1 MINGI
6 KTSRKNEI
14 TWEVSGRILG
24 AGVILLQNLQQQRR
38 ESTLLCCCRIGCVF
52 PEHSVSKP
60 LRRRELDCVIG
71 GKGECLTC
79 LWVASS
85 SGGPCHNTNV
95 RKPGRKPRSPSA
107 SASAN
112 VSILA
117 LMSFST
123 SASVRPQF
131 FLSRFTR
138 SYLFMWLPFHFYTA
152 DAVSQFRAFGVIPPA
167 RGADEFCALVI
178 RRIYVSIT

>member
-1 MINGI
+1 MRSPKLHYRVSDFLVINGI

-71 GKGECLTC
+71 GKGECFTC
-79 LWVASS
+79 LWVASF
-85 SGGPCHNTNV
+85 SGGPCH
-95 RKPGRKPRSPSA
+95 RYE
-107 SASAN
+107 
-112 VSILA
+112 
-117 LMSFST
+117 
-123 SASVRPQF
+123 RPETGEKTPFPFRQ
-131 FLSRFTR
+131 RFR
-138 SYLFMWLPFHFYTA
+138 ECVDLGLNELFHF
-152 DAVSQFRAFGVIPPA
+152 G
-167 RGADEFCALVI
+167 FC
-178 RRIYVSIT
+178 